1 MENSIKHIIFD
12 FDGTLA
18 DTSPVIIATME
29 AAITELGLPPKT
41 ESECRATIGLRLEDI
56 PLTLWPG
63 RHDIGATYA
72 ATYRRIFDEKKKN
85 IGVRT
90 YPGVIEGLRQL
101 HKSGY
106 TMAVAS
112 SRSQKSLE
120 EYLGYFGISGL
131 FTDIIGGNDVK
142 KGKPAPDPVLAVC
155 AHTGWHTADCLV
167 VGDAVCD
174 IEMGKNAGAH
184 TCAVTYGNQPQVELE
199 SAVPNLIVDSFPELT
214 SLLIERM

>member
-18 DTSPVIIATME
+18 DTSPVILATME
-29 AAITELGLPPKT
+29 AAIAELGLPPKT

-56 PLTLWPG
+56 PLALWPG
-63 RHDIGATYA
+63 RHHIGATYA
-72 ATYRRIFDEKKKN
+72 ATYRRIFDEKKN
-85 IGVRT
+85 CLRART
-90 YPGVIEGLRQL
+90 YPGVIDGLRQL

-112 SRSQKSLE
+112 SRSHKSLE
-120 EYLGYFGISGL
+120 EYLGYFGIARL
-131 FTDIIGGNDVK
+131 FADIIGGNDVK

-155 AHTGWHTADCLV
+155 AHTDWLPADCLV

-174 IEMGKNAGAH
+174 IEMGQNAGAS
-184 TCAVTYGNQPQVELE
+184 TCAVTYGNQSQVELE

-214 SLLIERM
+214 TLLIERM